1 MAGAL
6 FLDFDGPVFPTK
18 AFLFP
23 ENNRPLS
30 LEVCSRLK
38 LHPYVEYWR
47 ADPIA
52 IAMLNRLLT
61 IYSYDLVIS
70 SSWADDWLHE
80 KSQIEALLNENN
92 LEYNLHRQWRTPRD
106 KHDSR
111 EEQIADWLDKN
122 PEYREKYIIL
132 DDVSSGAGLADKK
145 GVAKLGLD
153 KNNIFLVDI
162 HEGLSY
168 KDYQKIAAIMRTW

>member
-1 MAGAL
+1 MPGVI
-6 FLDFDGPVFPTK
+6 FLDFDGPIFPTK

-30 LEVCSRLK
+30 FEVCSRLK
-38 LHPYVEYWR
+38 LHPYVEYWK
-47 ADPIA
+47 ADPIS

-61 IYSYDLVIS
+61 IYPYDLVIS

-80 KSQIEALLNENN
+80 KSQIEGLLNENK
-92 LEYNLHRQWRTPRD
+92 LEYTLHRQWRTPRD

-153 KNNIFLVDI
+153 KKNIFLVDI

-168 KDYQKIAAIMRTW
+168 KDYQNIAAIMRTW